1 MTLGFAIAL
10 SVSLPIAA
18 HAGTMAADTIYTSTI
33 NAFAASDGINITTN
47 AYFSA
52 GNSLTLS
59 GANGYITTQS
69 SITASAF
76 FGDGSHLANV
86 ANLTGDNNFTGA
98 NIFAS
103 SLTVRSG
110 GRQIILST
118 GPEISNI
125 LIDTNGAISFSP
137 QLHNSSAT
145 IVPGYSTTNTAFGPC
160 IPSST
165 ITFTTSGGRVEL
177 VFTGNIELTSQITQ
191 VGTWVNFLQDGQYVR
206 DLSSNKGFMVWTHLR
221 SLSGNIQ
228 IQPIRISYLLDAP
241 PSGSHS
247 YCLTLLSLN
256 GFPSALSGSGAG
268 NIFYVKEIK

>member
-1 MTLGFAIAL
+1 MTLSIVIAL
-10 SVSLPIAA
+10 SVSLPITV
-18 HAGTMAADTIYTSTI
+18 HAGTIAADTIYTSTI
-33 NAFAASDGINITTN
+33 NAFPASNGINITTN

-86 ANLTGDNNFTGA
+86 ANLIGDNNFTGA
-98 NIFAS
+98 NTFTS
-103 SLTVRSG
+103 SFSVQSG

-118 GPEISNI
+118 GPGMSNI

-145 IVPGYSTTNTAFGPC
+145 IVPGYSTTNSAFGPC

-177 VFTGNIELTSQITQ
+177 AFTGNIELTSQITQ
-191 VGTWVNFLQDGQYVR
+191 VGTWINFLQDGQYVR
-206 DLSSNKGFMVWTHLR
+206 DLSSSKGFMVWTHLT
-221 SLSGNIQ
+221 SPGGNIEV
-228 IQPIRISYLLDAP
+228 QPIRISYLLDAP
-241 PSGSHS
+241 PAGSHS

-256 GFPSALSGSGAG
+256 GFASTLASSDAG